1 MTDGVLPSRFVI
13 GKKEYDKNLEE
24 ELFVNG
30 GDLSG
35 DYADHSR
42 RFAWFATAV
51 ELCTDVEARLKVELG
66 RAEAVLDA
74 VIREEAAEAGI
85 KMTETKVKNAIIT
98 RDVYKEIQEDYLQ
111 AKLNTGLAKAAR
123 DAMIH
128 RKDMLISLGANYRAE
143 GNSDISLK
151 TDQLKNK

>member
-1 MTDGVLPSRFVI
+1 MTDDVIPTTFVI
-13 GKKEYDKNLEE
+13 GKKTYDKNLEE
-24 ELFVNG
+24 ELFVNR

-35 DYADHSR
+35 DYVDHPK

-51 ELCTDVEARLKVELG
+51 ELCTDHEARLKVELG
-66 RAEAVLDA
+66 RAEALLDA
-74 VIREEAAEAGI
+74 EVRQEAIEAGV
-85 KMTETKVKNAIIT
+85 KMTETKVRNTIIT